1 MNSLSDIELQAM
13 RLSVPDRAKLATRLL
28 HSLPSPGFDDD
39 DDGVAESMRRSAEMD
54 ADPSTC
60 MTFDELKRSLGR

>member
-1 MNSLSDIELQAM
+1 MATLPEIEIRAM
-13 RLSVPDRAKLATRLL
+13 RLSDSDRAKLATLLL

-39 DDGVAESMRRSAEMD
+39 DDGITEALRREAEMD

-60 MTFDELKRSLGR
+60 ITFDELKKSIGR